1 MITGYFSADVK
12 SLKYIKL
19 SRGGIIMPVA
29 YVHISMY
36 CAAHACAEKKKRS
49 GSTWAAMSYT
59 RENTFYVV

>member
-36 CAAHACAEKKKRS
+36 CAAHACAEKKKAFWLDLGCDVMRPERTHS
-49 GSTWAAMSYT
+49 M
-59 RENTFYVV
+59 

>member
-29 YVHISMY
+29 
-36 CAAHACAEKKKRS
+36 
-49 GSTWAAMSYT
+49 T
-59 RENTFYVV
+59 NTLEGD